1 MHAWR
6 VITVRPKPAS
16 GGKMT
21 RLFMILLNRLV
32 LATCVSGL
40 LVTAAAQSLRVV
52 SHDLYRD
59 VSAPVREYASSLPIG
74 AFHPVQRPRPLQ
86 RPLPGPISQG
96 PDTAEQPLA
105 SSPVAAS
112 LGFDF
117 DGIPNA
123 ANGTLIGVPSDS
135 NLSVGDTQVVEVIN
149 TAYEV
154 YDKTTA
160 RSFFPPQQISTIFT
174 GMPGLCGQGVTFF
187 FSDPVVVYDKMAG
200 RWVIGI
206 VAYDSTGS
214 TGNECMAISATSDA
228 TGRYYRY
235 AFGFGKDAFNDY
247 PKLAVWPDAYYAS
260 YNLFTPTNV
269 YGTAC
274 AYDRTAMLE
283 GKPTKVVCFKNP
295 NEFAFLP
302 ADLDGKTLP
311 PSGEP
316 NFFVDLFS
324 TTSLHLYRFHVD
336 FTTPRNSTFTG
347 PVNIPVKTFTPA
359 CAGGVCIPQAGTKQ
373 RLDSL
378 GDRLM
383 FRLAYRNLSTH
394 ESLVVNHSVWTSHAP
409 AGIRWYEIRDPNGT
423 PAVFQQSTFTDGD
436 RSVWMASIAMDQVG
450 DIGLG
455 FSQSSSGIHPGIAF
469 TGRVPS
475 DPLNTMASPAQIVA
489 GKGSQIGIN
498 RWGDY
503 SGLAIDPVDDCTFW
517 YVNQYYLT
525 NSGFDFSTRVASFK
539 FPTCH

>member
-1 MHAWR
+1 
-6 VITVRPKPAS
+6 
-16 GGKMT
+16 MT
-21 RLFMILLNRLV
+21 RRFMILLNG
-32 LATCVSGL
+32 LALASCASVL
-40 LVTAAAQSLRVV
+40 LVSAAAQSLPIV
-52 SHDLYRD
+52 SHDLYHD
-59 VSAPVREYASSLPIG
+59 VSAPVREYASSPPIR
-74 AFHPVQRPRPLQ
+74 AFHPVQRPRPLR
-86 RPLPGPISQG
+86 RPILGPVSVG
-96 PDTAEQPLA
+96 PDAAEQPLA
-105 SSPVAAS
+105 SSPVAAT

-117 DGIPNA
+117 DGIPNT
-123 ANGTLIGVPSDS
+123 ANGSLIGIPSDS

-154 YDKTTA
+154 YDKATGN
-160 RSFFPPQQISTIFT
+160 SFFPPQQISTIFS

-200 RWVIGI
+200 RWLIGI
-206 VAYDSTGS
+206 VAYDSSGN
-214 TGNECMAISATSDA
+214 TGNECLAISATSDA

-235 AFGFGKDAFNDY
+235 AFGFGKNAFNDY

-260 YNLFTPTNV
+260 YNLFTPNNV
-269 YGTAC
+269 FGLAC

-283 GKPTKVVCFKNP
+283 GKSTKVVCFRNP
-295 NEFAFLP
+295 NEFSFLP
-302 ADLDGKTLP
+302 SDLDGKTPP

-316 NFFVDLFS
+316 NFFVDLS
-324 TTSLHLYRFHVD
+324 TTTSLHLYRFHVD
-336 FTTPRNSTFTG
+336 FAAPHNSTFTG
-347 PVNIPVKTFTPA
+347 PVSIAVKQFAPA
-359 CAGGVCIPQAGTKQ
+359 CGGGVCIPQAGTKQ
-373 RLDSL
+373 LLDSL

-394 ESLVVNHSVWTSHAP
+394 ESLVLNHSVATGKAP

-423 PAVFQQSTFTDGD
+423 PAVFQQGTFKDGD

-450 DIGLG
+450 DIGVG
-455 FSQSSSGIHPGIAF
+455 FSQSSRSIHPAIAF

-475 DPLNTMASPAQIVA
+475 DPLNTLALPAKIVA
-489 GKGSQIGIN
+489 GMGSQIGEN

-517 YVNQYYLT
+517 YVNQYYAA
-525 NSGFDFSTRVASFK
+525 NSGFDFNTRVASFR